1 MTGGRVPLSTIE
13 RACESSPAPVAWACA
28 WVLQHRLCRLE
39 RDIAR
44 VRADCDRL
52 PRGPLAD
59 ELGRYWRETVER
71 REAEARIC
79 RDRLATLRAIAGPL
93 VDAAVEDA
101 QAHAGAWV
109 TVPGGSV
116 GDG

>member
-1 MTGGRVPLSTIE
+1 MIGNRVPLSSIE
-13 RACESSPAPVAWACA
+13 HACESSPAPVAWACA
-28 WVLQHRLCRLE
+28 WVLAHRLVRLE

-44 VRADCDRL
+44 VRHDCDRL

-71 REAEARIC
+71 REAEVRIC

-93 VDAAVEDA
+93 VDGAVEDA
-101 QAHAGAWV
+101 HAHAGAWI
-109 TVPGGSV
+109 TVPGGSH